1 MNIMKTHLTG
11 SPLLAFRPLHAAK
24 WLAATIGSDLKP
36 SARIAEN
43 IWTVG
48 TFPFLPGIFTLR
60 PEDSRAGDFPLI
72 YVASHERNTIADGVF
87 V

>member
-1 MNIMKTHLTG
+1 MNILKTHHRG

-24 WLAATIGSDLKP
+24 WLAATIGSDSKP

-48 TFPFLPGIFTLR
+48 TFPFLPGIFTLH
-60 PEDSRAGDFPLI
+60 PEDSRAADFPLI
-72 YVASHERNTIADGVF
+72 YVAAHERNTMADGVF
-87 V
+87 D